1 MKALLNSWRVVIMLI
16 LLDKYLSGFRCCF
29 SRKAAYC
36 WFVIIIV
43 GFIVRF
49 DHQGVTS
56 FIRWLFLDPQY
67 YELLLRFFRTSAWSI
82 DSLLSHWAM
91 MVVNLYPIIKFNGRL
106 LLIGDGIKVCKEAK
120 KMPGVKRLHQDS
132 ENSGKG
138 EYIDGHHI
146 GFVGLLIGYLSK
158 AFCLP
163 MHGQLHEGVE
173 AVRPGKGINGKPA
186 TIVTR
191 MAHLVV
197 QTAMSTGCLC
207 YVALDAYFAV
217 GPTFQILRAAVND
230 MGQQIVHVITRAKD
244 NYVGYLDRE
253 FSDRKFHEDDKV
265 KLMDYFE
272 FPEFFETVK
281 LTIYGQ
287 VKTIEYCCLDL
298 LWKPINDWVR
308 FVCVRDGDSCY
319 ILMSSD
325 LKLAA
330 TQIITIYS
338 YRSKI
343 EVMFLFLKHLIGGFC
358 YHFWT
363 KALPK
368 LKRGKKHDL
377 SSLSKPDLEKADKT
391 VKAIE
396 GFVNLAGIAMGLL
409 QYLALTQSSAIW
421 NSYQGW
427 LRTRSSDI
435 PSEGVVQSV
444 LQAEFFSTVWKV
456 PTCLTLR
463 IIRKKFRKSLL
474 DTVP

>member
-1 MKALLNSWRVVIMLI
+1 MLI
-16 LLDKYLSGFRCCF
+16 LLDKFLLGFRCCF
-29 SRKAAYC
+29 SRNAAFC
-36 WFVIIIV
+36 WFVIIIM

-56 FIRWLFLDPQY
+56 FIRWLFLEPQY
-67 YELLLRFFRTSAWSI
+67 YDLLLRFFRANSWTL
-82 DSLLSHWAM
+82 DCLLSHWAM
-91 MVVNLYPIIKFNGRL
+91 MVLNLYPIIKFNGRP

-120 KMPGVKRLHQDS
+120 KMPGVKYLHQDS
-132 ENSGKG
+132 DNSGKG
-138 EYIDGHHI
+138 EYIYGHHI
-146 GFVGLLIGYLSK
+146 GFVGLLVGYFSK

-163 MHGQLHEGVE
+163 MHGQLHEGVD
-173 AVRPGKGINGKPA
+173 AVRPGEGINGKPA

-197 QTAMSTGCLC
+197 QKALNMGCLC
-207 YVALDAYFAV
+207 YVALDAYFST
-217 GPTFQILRAAVND
+217 GPAFLIFKAAVND
-230 MGQQIVHVITRAKD
+230 MGEQLVHIVTRAKD

-253 FSDRKFHEDDKV
+253 FSDRKFHEDDKI
-265 KLMDYFE
+265 KLMEYFE
-272 FPEFFETVK
+272 FPEFFKKAE

-298 LWKPINDWVR
+298 LWKPINGWVR
-308 FVCVRDGDSCY
+308 FVCVRDGHSCY

-325 LKLAA
+325 LQLPA
-330 TQIITIYS
+330 TEIITIYS

-363 KALPK
+363 KAFPE
-368 LKRGKKHDL
+368 LKRGKKPDL
-377 SSLSKPDLEKADKT
+377 SILSKPDLEKVERT

-396 GFVNLAGIAMGLL
+396 GFINLAGIAMGLL
-409 QYLALTQSSAIW
+409 QYLALTQPRAIW

-435 PSEGVVQSV
+435 PSEGIVQSV
-444 LQAEFFSTVWKV
+444 LQAEFFSTAWKV
-456 PTCLTLR
+456 PVCLTLR
-463 IIRKKFRKSLL
+463 IIRKKFRKGLL

>member
-1 MKALLNSWRVVIMLI
+1 MLI
-16 LLDKYLSGFRCCF
+16 LLDKFLLGFRCCF
-29 SRKAAYC
+29 SRNAAFG
-36 WFVIIIV
+36 WFVIIIM
-43 GFIVRF
+43 GFVVRF

-67 YELLLRFFRTSAWSI
+67 YDPLLRFFRSSAWNI
-82 DSLLSHWAM
+82 DCLLSHWAM
-91 MVVNLYPIIKFNGRL
+91 MVVNLYPIIKFNGRP

-120 KMPGVKRLHQDS
+120 KMPGVKKLHQDS
-132 ENSGKG
+132 DNSGKG

-146 GFVGLLIGYLSK
+146 GFVGLLIGSLSK

-163 MHGQLHEGVE
+163 MHGQLHEGVD
-173 AVRPGKGINGKPA
+173 AVRPGEGINGKPA
-186 TIVTR
+186 TIVAR
-191 MAHLVV
+191 MARLVV
-197 QTAMSTGCLC
+197 QTVINMGCPC
-207 YVALDAYFAV
+207 YVALDAYFST
-217 GPTFQILRAAVND
+217 GPAFLIFKATVND
-230 MGQQIVHVITRAKD
+230 MGEQLVHIVTRAKD
-244 NYVGYLDRE
+244 NYVGFLDRE
-253 FSDRKFHEDDKV
+253 FSDRKFHEDDKI

-272 FPEFFETVK
+272 FPEFFEK
-281 LTIYGQ
+281 AELTIYGQ

-308 FVCVRDGDSCY
+308 FVCVRDDHSCY

-325 LKLAA
+325 LQLPA
-330 TQIITIYS
+330 TEIITIYS

-363 KALPK
+363 KAFPK
-368 LKRGKKHDL
+368 LKRGKKPDL
-377 SSLSKPDLEKADKT
+377 STFSKPDLEKVDRT

-396 GFVNLAGIAMGLL
+396 GFINLAGIAMGPL
-409 QYLALTQSSAIW
+409 QYLAFTQTQAIW

-435 PSEGVVQSV
+435 PSEGVVQNV
-444 LQAEFFSTVWKV
+444 LQAEFFSMVWKV
-456 PTCLTLR
+456 PTCLTLQ

>member
-1 MKALLNSWRVVIMLI
+1 MLI
-16 LLDKYLSGFRCCF
+16 LLDKFLLGFRCCF
-29 SRKAAYC
+29 SRNAAFC
-36 WFVIIIV
+36 WFVIIIM
-43 GFIVRF
+43 GFVVRF

-67 YELLLRFFRTSAWSI
+67 YDPLLRFFRSSAWSI
-82 DSLLSHWAM
+82 DCLLSHWAM
-91 MVVNLYPIIKFNGRL
+91 MVVNLYPIIKFNGRP

-120 KMPGVKRLHQDS
+120 KMPGVKYLHQDS
-132 ENSGKG
+132 DNSGKG
-138 EYIDGHHI
+138 EYIYGHHI

-163 MHGQLHEGVE
+163 IHGQLHEGVE
-173 AVRPGKGINGKPA
+173 AVRPGEGINGKPA

-197 QTAMSTGCLC
+197 QTALNMGCPC
-207 YVALDAYFAV
+207 YVALDAYFST
-217 GPTFQILRAAVND
+217 GPAFLIFKAAVND
-230 MGQQIVHVITRAKD
+230 MGEQLVHIVTRAKD

-253 FSDRKFHEDDKV
+253 FSSQKFHEDDKI

-272 FPEFFETVK
+272 FPEFFEQAE

-287 VKTIEYCCLDL
+287 VKTVEYCCLDL
-298 LWKPINDWVR
+298 LWKPINGWVR
-308 FVCVRDGDSCY
+308 FVCVRDGHSCY

-325 LKLAA
+325 LQLPA
-330 TQIITIYS
+330 TEIITIYS

-363 KALPK
+363 KAFPK
-368 LKRGKKHDL
+368 LKRGKKPDL
-377 SSLSKPDLEKADKT
+377 STLSKPDLEKVDRT

-396 GFVNLAGIAMGLL
+396 GFINLAGIAMGLL
-409 QYLALTQSSAIW
+409 QYLALTQTQAIW

-435 PSEGVVQSV
+435 PSEGVVQNV
-444 LQAEFFSTVWKV
+444 LQAEFFSTAWKV
-456 PTCLTLR
+456 PVCLTLR

>member
-1 MKALLNSWRVVIMLI
+1 MLI
-16 LLDKYLSGFRCCF
+16 LLDKFLLGFRCCF
-29 SRKAAYC
+29 SRNAAFC
-36 WFVIIIV
+36 WFVIIIM
-43 GFIVRF
+43 GFVVRF

-67 YELLLRFFRTSAWSI
+67 YDPLLRFFRSNAWSI
-82 DSLLSHWAM
+82 DCLLSHWAM
-91 MVVNLYPIIKFNGRL
+91 MVVNLYPIIKFNGRP

-120 KMPGVKRLHQDS
+120 KMPGVKHLHQDS
-132 ENSGKG
+132 DNSGKG
-138 EYIDGHHI
+138 EYIYGHHI

-173 AVRPGKGINGKPA
+173 AVRPGEGINGKPA

-197 QTAMSTGCLC
+197 QTALNMGCPC
-207 YVALDAYFAV
+207 YVALDAYFST
-217 GPTFQILRAAVND
+217 GPAFLIFKAAVNE
-230 MGQQIVHVITRAKD
+230 MGEHLVHIVTRAKD

-253 FSDRKFHEDDKV
+253 FSDRKFHEDDKI
-265 KLMDYFE
+265 KLMNYFE
-272 FPEFFETVK
+272 FPEFFKKAE

-287 VKTIEYCCLDL
+287 VKTVEYCCLDL
-298 LWKPINDWVR
+298 LWKSINGWVR
-308 FVCVRDGDSCY
+308 FVCVRDGHSCY

-325 LKLAA
+325 LHLQP
-330 TQIITIYS
+330 TEIITIYS

-363 KALPK
+363 KAFPK
-368 LKRGKKHDL
+368 LKRGKKPDL
-377 SSLSKPDLEKADKT
+377 STLSKPDLKKVDRT

-396 GFVNLAGIAMGLL
+396 GFINLAGITMGLL
-409 QYLALTQSSAIW
+409 QYLALTQTQAIW

-435 PSEGVVQSV
+435 PSEGVVQNV
-444 LQAEFFSTVWKV
+444 LQAEFFSTAWKV
-456 PTCLTLR
+456 PVCLTLR
-463 IIRKKFRKSLL
+463 IIQKKFRKSML

>member
-1 MKALLNSWRVVIMLI
+1 MLI
-16 LLDKYLSGFRCCF
+16 LLDKMLLGFRCCF
-29 SRKAAYC
+29 SRKAAFY
-36 WFVIIIV
+36 WFVIIVV

-67 YELLLRFFRTSAWSI
+67 YDPLLRFFRSSAWSI
-82 DSLLSHWAM
+82 NCLLSHWAM
-91 MVVNLYPIIKFNGRL
+91 MVVRLYPIIKFNGRL

-120 KMPGVKRLHQDS
+120 KMPGVKKLHQDS

-138 EYIDGHHI
+138 EYIHGHHI

-173 AVRPGKGINGKPA
+173 AVRPAEGVNGKPA

-197 QTAMSTGCLC
+197 QTAINTGHLC
-207 YVALDAYFAV
+207 YVALDAYFST
-217 GPTFQILRAAVND
+217 GPAFLIFKAAVND
-230 MGQQIVHVITRAKD
+230 MGEQLVHIVTRAKD

-253 FSDRKFHEDDKV
+253 FSDKKFHEDDKV

-272 FPEFFETVK
+272 FPEFFEKVE

-287 VKTIEYCCLDL
+287 RKTIEYCCLDL

-325 LKLAA
+325 LKLPA
-330 TQIITIYS
+330 TEIITIYS

-363 KALPK
+363 KVLPK
-368 LKRGKKHDL
+368 LKRGKKHNL
-377 SSLSKPDLEKADKT
+377 STLSKPDLEKADRT

-396 GFVNLAGIAMGLL
+396 GFVNLAGIALALL
-409 QYLALTQSSAIW
+409 QYLALTQAPAIW
-421 NSYQGW
+421 DSYQGW

-444 LQAEFFSTVWKV
+444 LQAEFFCTVWKV

-474 DTVP
+474 DRVP